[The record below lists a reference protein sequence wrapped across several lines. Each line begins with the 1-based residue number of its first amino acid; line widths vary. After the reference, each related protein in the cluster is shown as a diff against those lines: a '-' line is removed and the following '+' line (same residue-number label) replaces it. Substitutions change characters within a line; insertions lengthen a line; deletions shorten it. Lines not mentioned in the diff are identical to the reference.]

1 MTVILLRI
9 PVQVIFFCEFFFPK
23 IFRALFVCGL
33 LSIVRI
39 FFTVFALLS
48 DTRSAHIFRGD
59 TVNNFRTRHFCVEIF
74 SEICFAY
81 FFVVDACV
89 HHFSWE
95 FFPGFAAMSDR
106 GSGGEHRQTS

>member
-9 PVQVIFFCEFFFPK
+9 PVQVIFFVTFFFRK

-48 DTRSAHIFRGD
+48 DTGSAYIFRGD
-59 TVNNFRTRHFCVEIF
+59 TVNNFRKRHFVLRFFFGNLFCIF
-74 SEICFAY
+74 FL
-81 FFVVDACV
+81 VDACV
-89 HHFSWE
+89 QHFSWE

-106 GSGGEHRQTS
+106 GSGGEHRRTS